1 MNVHGTLQTRDVP
14 NHTPIPVPFQTH
26 RPRSKQRTSRTYA
39 SRLRTAGIGQ
49 NRYPQKALLGGVGV
63 DVGKTGRLCVTAKH
77 SVAAIVST
85 KGPNSF
91 VSVVSTF
98 FQRRIHEFAVRVDE
112 TNGDD
117 ETNDDDDDDETDETA
132 KENDDDAFAKQVDAY
147 VATGVVGLERQVRPW
162 GFPKSGR
169 PLFADCPPVSTH
181 ARVPKD
187 VNQLSFTIA
196 ALARRAER
204 VARFVRNRDGRGLDK
219 AAGVR
224 RRVFE
229 RCYI

>member
-1 MNVHGTLQTRDVP
+1 MPAGVSAFTKAVTETTRNAD
-14 NHTPIPVPFQTH
+14 
-26 RPRSKQRTSRTYA
+26 A
-39 SRLRTAGIGQ
+39 LE
-49 NRYPQKALLGGVGV
+49 KALLGGVGV
-63 DVGKTGRLCVTAKH
+63 DVGKTGRLRVTAKH

-117 ETNDDDDDDETDETA
+117 ETNDDDDADETDETA